1 MASTKRYYTLRE
13 AADLLR
19 VPVHQL
25 RRWVRTFL
33 DLPTSRPLRIPAEK
47 LSFLQ
52 QVRMAVYEHRLHG
65 QALRDFLRHSRPLPP
80 SWDWETHLTEILN
93 ELTALE
99 KLLQPPQGDL

>member
-13 AADLLR
+13 AADSLR
-19 VPVHQL
+19 VPIHQL

-33 DLPTSRPLRIPAEK
+33 DLRASRPLRIPAEK

-52 QVRMAVYEHRLHG
+52 QVRTAVYEHRLHG
-65 QALRDFLRHSRPLPP
+65 QALRNFLKQSPPLPP
-80 SWDWETHLTEILN
+80 SWDWETYLTEILN

-99 KLLQPPQGDL
+99 RLLQPPQGDL